1 MESLNKY
8 SIVDDVG
15 QHYRLKYHSE
25 EALKEQTKLQHQQVV
40 LGLDKKSVLQ
50 QKDKGDKGVC
60 IKYYFK
66 FLYVILTVPVDISL
80 SMLNTNRVYLVYINI
95 FEINRSSFYRKVA
108 FVTTYMYTK
117 LMQNLLTFSLLYL
130 VS

>member
-50 QKDKGDKGVC
+50 QKDKG
-60 IKYYFK
+60 
-66 FLYVILTVPVDISL
+66 
-80 SMLNTNRVYLVYINI
+80 N
-95 FEINRSSFYRKVA
+95 
-108 FVTTYMYTK
+108 
-117 LMQNLLTFSLLYL
+117 
-130 VS
+130 